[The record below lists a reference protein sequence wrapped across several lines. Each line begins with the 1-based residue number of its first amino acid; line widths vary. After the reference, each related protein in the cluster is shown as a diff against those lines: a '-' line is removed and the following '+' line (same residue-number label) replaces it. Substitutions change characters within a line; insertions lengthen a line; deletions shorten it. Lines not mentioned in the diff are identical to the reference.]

1 MSLPARLTTPNLL
14 HHGGPDGDWGNL
26 GLWAGAWHYAD
37 ACAALADTVAAAA
50 DLQRGHRVLSLA
62 CGAGEELLHWVQ
74 VYGAAS
80 AVGVEADAALAARA
94 RQRAARAGLVAQC
107 PVVVQ
112 PALAWATQRSVA
124 DGRFDAVL
132 CLDAAYHLSPRK
144 ALFKQTRRL
153 LLPGGRLAFTDLVL
167 DAGSDRSSL
176 MRLAARL
183 CGVPLADLLPAKAR
197 VQQLQAA
204 GFVDVQLQRLDDEV
218 LGGFARFVQAQS
230 SRLGLWAWH
239 PAWLRPAL
247 TAALIGP
254 CRRAGLGY
262 ALFSARQPDAGDAPL
277 RT

>member
-1 MSLPARLTTPNLL
+1 MRRTSADLL
-14 HHGGPDGDWGNL
+14 HRGGPSAQWGNL
-26 GLWAGAWHYAD
+26 GLWSKAGPADSYAQ
-37 ACAALADTVAAAA
+37 ACAALADRVAAAA
-50 DLQRGHRVLSLA
+50 GLAAGQRVLSLA

-74 VYGAAS
+74 HHGVSHAL
-80 AVGVEADAALAARA
+80 GVEADPALAAVA
-94 RQRAARAGLVAQC
+94 RQRAAGAGLVSVC
-107 PVVVQ
+107 PVVAQ

-124 DGRFDAVL
+124 EGRFDAVL
-132 CLDAAYHLSPRK
+132 CVDAAYHLSPRK

-153 LLPGGRLAFTDLVL
+153 LQPGGRLAFTDLVL
-167 DAGSDRSSL
+167 DAGSARSSL
-176 MRLAARL
+176 MIMASKS
-183 CGVPLADLLPAKAR
+183 CGVALADLLPAKAR

-204 GFVDVQLQRLDDEV
+204 GFVDVQLQHLDDEV

-230 SRLGLWAWH
+230 SRLGLQAWH

-262 ALFSARQPDAGDAPL
+262 ALFSARQPEAGDAPL

>member
-1 MSLPARLTTPNLL
+1 MSLPTPLTTRLTTPHLL

-37 ACAALADTVAAAA
+37 ACAALADAVAAAA

-112 PALAWATQRSVA
+112 PALAWVTQRSVA
-124 DGRFDAVL
+124 DGRFNAVL
-132 CLDAAYHLSPRK
+132 CVDAAYHLSPRT
-144 ALFKQTRRL
+144 ALFKPVRRL
-153 LLPGGRLAFTDLVL
+153 LARGGRLAFTDLVL
-167 DAGSDRSSL
+167 DRRGGPS
-176 MRLAARL
+176 RLLSGAAAL
-183 CGVPLADLLPAKAR
+183 CGVPLADLVTVAER
-197 VQQLQAA
+197 VRQLKAA
-204 GFVDVQLQRLDDEV
+204 GFVDVHTQRLDDQV
-218 LGGFARFVQAQS
+218 LDGFARFVPLQRR
-230 SRLGLWAWH
+230 RLGAAAWH
-239 PAWLRPAL
+239 PAWLKPAL

-262 ALFSARQPDAGDAPL
+262 ALFSARQP
-277 RT
+277 